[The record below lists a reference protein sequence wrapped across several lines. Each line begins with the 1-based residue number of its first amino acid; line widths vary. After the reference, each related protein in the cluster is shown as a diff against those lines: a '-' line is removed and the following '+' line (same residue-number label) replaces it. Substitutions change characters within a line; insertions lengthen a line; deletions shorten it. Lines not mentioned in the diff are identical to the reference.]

1 MKKFVVIYNATAEAM
16 AQTMSMSQEDMKKG
30 MGAWFAWAEKAGDA
44 LVDFGSSLMGGQK
57 LSKSGSSPSD
67 HGVMGYS
74 ILEAE
79 DMEAA
84 QAVLS
89 GHPHLEWAAGCEL
102 EIHESM
108 PMPTPE

>member
-1 MKKFVVIYNATAEAM
+1 MSKFVVIYHATPDAM
-16 AQTMSMSQEDMKKG
+16 EQTMNMSPEDMKKG
-30 MGAWFAWAEKAGDA
+30 MDAWFAWAEEAGDA
-44 LVDFGSSLMGGQK
+44 LVDFGSPLMGGAK
-57 LSKSGSSPSD
+57 LSPSGSSPSD

-84 QAVLS
+84 QAVLA
-89 GHPHLEWAAGCEL
+89 GHPPLGWAEGCEL
-102 EIHESM
+102 EVHEAM